1 MEIENLI
8 PINSRDDLR
17 VWLQENCTTE
27 KFCWV
32 VVSMKPT
39 PDTLLYLD
47 AVEESL
53 CFGWIDG
60 VKRKY
65 LKPNWRRDCLL
76 EAKKFM
82 D

>member
-8 PINSRDDLR
+8 PINSREDLL

-27 KFCWV
+27 KFSWV

-47 AVEESL
+47 
-53 CFGWIDG
+53 
-60 VKRKY
+60 
-65 LKPNWRRDCLL
+65 
-76 EAKKFM
+76 
-82 D
+82 